1 VFGVSP
7 AELLTIAIVILVVFG
22 PERLPELSRKAGRAL
37 RELKD
42 AADDLRRG
50 IEAEAGV
57 TESDLGTV
65 RRAMPPT
72 LDAEDPPQPPA
83 APAEGSGGAG

>member
-42 AADDLRRG
+42 AANLRRG
-50 IEAEAGV
+50 SRPRPE
-57 TESDLGTV
+57 
-65 RRAMPPT
+65 
-72 LDAEDPPQPPA
+72 
-83 APAEGSGGAG
+83 